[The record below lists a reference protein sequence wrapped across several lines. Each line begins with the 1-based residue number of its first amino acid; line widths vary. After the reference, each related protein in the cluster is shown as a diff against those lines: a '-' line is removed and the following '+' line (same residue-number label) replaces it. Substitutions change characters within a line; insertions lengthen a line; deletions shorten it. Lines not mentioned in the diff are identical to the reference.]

1 MTSLTR
7 PGPSTTAATS
17 RDAAPEQ
24 DVLHG
29 WLREAIA
36 AELPSVMTEQL
47 GISVDETR
55 VSVGTPGQERK
66 ITHVARGTEPTDA
79 VNKAQLDEAVA
90 RVDRDA
96 SAGIAAAMAVAG
108 LPQPT
113 LPGKSLAAFA
123 GATYRGQ
130 YGAALGIS
138 HVTPNNRWVFKLAAN
153 ANGRGYFGA
162 VASGGFQW

>member
-7 PGPSTTAATS
+7 PSPSTAAATS

-153 ANGRGYFGA
+153 ANGRGYLGA